1 MISFV
6 PALATVSAR
15 CLRSAA
21 ALCGGPSSGRIPLTP
36 VDGGHKRKCSGK
48 SASGANEVKVS
59 SRPHVSPS
67 CGKGEQFAPSHEQLR
82 NRLAEL
88 MDKLDL
94 ARLLLIVNPGGW
106 PTVPW
111 KAWSASRATSTW
123 LASGLRALKRL

>member
-1 MISFV
+1 VVNRLAVRMRSKSQAAGPRMVTSSPPAIMATTLPDIMATIRGEDVCGRPISSE
-6 PALATVSAR
+6 L
-15 CLRSAA
+15 
-21 ALCGGPSSGRIPLTP
+21 
-36 VDGGHKRKCSGK
+36 
-48 SASGANEVKVS
+48 
-59 SRPHVSPS
+59 PHVSPS

-82 NRLAEL
+82 NRLGEL

-123 LASGLRALKRL
+123 LASGLRALKNVVTI